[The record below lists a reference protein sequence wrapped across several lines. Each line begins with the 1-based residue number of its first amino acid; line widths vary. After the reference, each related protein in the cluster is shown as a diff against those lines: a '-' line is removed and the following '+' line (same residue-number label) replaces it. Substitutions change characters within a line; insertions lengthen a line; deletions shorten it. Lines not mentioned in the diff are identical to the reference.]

1 MTKNRVN
8 PRIVAN
14 LICVL
19 CMIAVLV
26 LQMQPYWQY
35 EKDGVAESTSIAGYV
50 WLPKE
55 NKDLETVLKD
65 QMEAEY
71 EAEVAQLTEAEKE
84 ELMAAAT
91 KGMTK
96 KEIKK
101 LSNIEKEELLAEEM
115 GYAYDLNKNVTAPA
129 LQLAA
134 TLPSMVLWA
143 IPFVFEMVAFLLAHY
158 LFPLRKFLAGKF
170 KGEDV
175 KYEMKVWDSFNYGS
189 VLAPICAVVCGAMGI
204 WGYLTNAVLKM
215 GADCQRNLY
224 VSIAVAVVGLIS
236 VLVHIKRRDD

>member
-8 PRIVAN
+8 PRIFAN

-35 EKDGVAESTSIAGYV
+35 EKDGETQSASIAGYV

-55 NKDLETVLKD
+55 HKDLETVFED
-65 QMEAEY
+65 QLEAEY
-71 EAEVAQLTEAEKE
+71 EEAVAQLTEEEKA

-101 LSNIEKEELLAEEM
+101 LSKVEEEELLVKEM
-115 GYAYDLNKNVTAPA
+115 GYAYDLNRNVTAPA

-134 TLPSMVLWA
+134 TLPSMVLWT

-170 KGEDV
+170 KGVDV
-175 KYEMKVWDSFNYGS
+175 KYEMKTWDSFNYGTI
-189 VLAPICAVVCGAMGI
+189 LPPICTVICGAMGV
-204 WGYLTNAVLKM
+204 WGYLTNAALKM

-224 VSIAVAVVGLIS
+224 VSVALVVIGLIC
-236 VLVHIKRRDD
+236 VMVHVKRRDD